1 MSKFLKISCT
11 ILFVPGI
18 LLVSF
23 LWADGGKHE
32 KKRQKS
38 SRSWR
43 KRVVEYYGKIK
54 TFQI

>member
-1 MSKFLKISCT
+1 MTKSNKIKSLK
-11 ILFVPGI
+11 
-18 LLVSF
+18 
-23 LWADGGKHE
+23 ADGNHK

-54 TFQI
+54 ISQI